1 VPIASFIVF
10 RLSAFVMLAIRRGMG
25 E

>member
-10 RLSAFVMLAIRRGMG
+10 RLSAFVMLAVRRGMG